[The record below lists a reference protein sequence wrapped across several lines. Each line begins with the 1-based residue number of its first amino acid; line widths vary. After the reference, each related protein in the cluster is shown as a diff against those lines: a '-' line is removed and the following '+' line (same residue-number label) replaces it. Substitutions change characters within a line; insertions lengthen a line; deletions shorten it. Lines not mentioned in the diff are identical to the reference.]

1 MKDQKQLFSIRKF
14 KRGVSS
20 VVIASL
26 FFTTLSITPALANSE
41 TMYPSSTKAQETAR
55 SSVNNTSYDTLH
67 SKTTSNVQT
76 FNSEN
81 KTSFPCTKS
90 KHHHS
95 TSQNTRRSK
104 SKTKLL
110 QKQRPDCFSPWV

>member
-41 TMYPSSTKAQETAR
+41 TMNPSSKKAQETAR

-76 FNSEN
+76 LNSEN
-81 KTSFPCTKS
+81 KT
-90 KHHHS
+90 
-95 TSQNTRRSK
+95 
-104 SKTKLL
+104 
-110 QKQRPDCFSPWV
+110 